1 MMKNLVEE
9 FPNHL
14 REALQIGRSAQLHP
28 CNKSIHNI
36 VISGLGG
43 SGIGGKIVSQL
54 VAEKCPVPIVCTND
68 YVLPDFVNEHTLV
81 IISSYS
87 GDLTIFYGYISNSVN
102 VVFGIDDCSPFNE
115 DVVRK
120 GLGRCVKCTQ

>member
-1 MMKNLVEE
+1 MKELVEE

-14 REALQIGRSAQLHP
+14 REALQIGRAAQLNT
-28 CNKSIHNI
+28 CNKSIQNI

-54 VAEKCPVPIVCTND
+54 VADKCSVPVVCTND
-68 YVLPDFVNEHTLV
+68 YVLPDFVNEHSLV

-87 GDLTIFYGYISNSVN
+87 GDTEETVAA
-102 VVFGIDDCSPFNE
+102 
-115 DVVRK
+115 
-120 GLGRCVKCTQ
+120 